1 VKSAA
6 VKPKYDIVNIPD
18 NPIDFLEVEGKG
30 FNLAYSQL
38 VINCL
43 SIQIGITIEIE
54 ARIILLYPAAF
65 KFYKE
70 LE

>member
-18 NPIDFLEVEGKG
+18 DPIDFLEVEGKA

-38 VINCL
+38 VINYL
-43 SIQIGITIEIE
+43 SIQIGLIIEIE
-54 ARIILLYPAAF
+54 ACFILLYIAAF